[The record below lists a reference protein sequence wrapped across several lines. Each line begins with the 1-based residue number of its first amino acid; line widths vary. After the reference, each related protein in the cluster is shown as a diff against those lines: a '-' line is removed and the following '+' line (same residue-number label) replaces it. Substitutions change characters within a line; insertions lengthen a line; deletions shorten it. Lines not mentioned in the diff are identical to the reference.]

1 MASASA
7 TTSTSTTT
15 TTTIGPEQSN
25 LVFWWDAGNPLSY
38 QSYYGQQNYS
48 STILNDCSPPHQ
60 YRFPGLVT
68 GSDSY
73 LYTGKWGGSITFKNA
88 KIEMPQTIVTSYL
101 NNSLSYSVTI
111 VIYPVVTGC
120 SCVLELGQTS
130 TTGGWISQNIAQETI
145 SKTFI
150 AAEYSSNDGN
160 NNTCQSEPA
169 MANNPYIITYTYQ
182 TPNNYNG
189 SEGILKLYVNGV
201 LQSTQTGVNRT
212 PPYYNGQGYA
222 FGFGTFVSNWD
233 LGSTNAFSGDFV
245 AMMMHSIALSDK
257 QIEDIYKYYIPRFSI
272 STTPAPIVAGKGF
285 MAYGSSNSGLTN
297 TLTTCYRL
305 TYNTNIISSESAAV
319 APARCNGASMIKT
332 GGNGYVAGGNSNSA
346 VINSIARLD
355 PTTVT
360 WTANAS
366 NLTVA
371 RGGCS
376 GIQSTTVG
384 YVAGGRTTTA
394 TIAATNAIDKFVFST
409 NVCSANTGTLL
420 NTPYEPAGLSNVGLV
435 CGYFSGGVTNIPAVA
450 TTQRQRFN
458 FALEQCTS
466 MATGLLYGL
475 DSMCTFYSSLN
486 GYMIGGTSPAANP
499 QAWGIVSIVSKINY
513 STEALSYIN
522 DIPYVISDAAGLQS
536 SVSGYALGGTH
547 ADGVANRTIQMPF
560 STEVSFCNNPYLPAA
575 TTAANGL
582 STN

>member
-7 TTSTSTTT
+7 TTTSTTT

-222 FGFGTFVSNWD
+222 FGFGTLVSNWD

-305 TYNTNIISSESAAV
+305 TYNTNVISSESAAV
-319 APARCNGASMIKT
+319 APARANAASMIKT

-376 GIQSTTVG
+376 GIQSATVG

-435 CGYFSGGVTNIPAVA
+435 CGYFSGGATNIPAVA

-486 GYMIGGTSPAANP
+486 GYMVGGTSPAANP